1 MSRYELGV
9 SFGNVSI
16 GDGTA
21 RLGIKLDR
29 EQVELETAE
38 ELFCGRRLTGQVVVV
53 ANGEDPDQRHLFDG
67 NKPEIEATFDVKRF
81 SMGPKDITTGLTF
94 SIGDVDVETLSHFA
108 KRKGELR
115 IASVSKL
122 EDASDD
128 FDEEEDAEEAD
139 EEAEELAEDKH
150 DAAHGKDTD
159 PNGWRRRD
167 VSHLGAPDRVTNA
180 LRTAGVKTLGKLSDT
195 MNKGGVW
202 WHHDLKGIGEKA
214 AEQIGDLFAE
224 FWSRHPEY
232 AQPKDGE
239 AAA

>member
-53 ANGEDPDQRHLFDG
+53 AADEDPNQKHLFKGD
-67 NKPEIEATFDVKRF
+67 KPEIEATFDVKRF

-128 FDEEEDAEEAD
+128 FDDDDAD
-139 EEAEELAEDKH
+139 TEELAEDER

-159 PNGWRRRD
+159 ANGWRRRD

-202 WHHDLKGIGEKA
+202 WHHELKGVGEKA

-232 AQPKDGE
+232 AQPKND
-239 AAA
+239 AA